1 MLKRIRL
8 TDFKSFVDEEVELA
22 PLTFLVGANA
32 SGKSNFLDA
41 LQFLRATE
49 FFLPLAEVL
58 NGEDRSTPDAWP
70 GIRGRASE
78 AARSG
83 TTSFAIETTWN
94 AKGPSQDNGEF
105 EEEQLE
111 LNHRLTCRTT
121 PDPIL
126 ESESL
131 SDAHGKVLFTG
142 KLLNDRFQLSW
153 EETQAERMVSVP
165 DRSFIHMFRSELF
178 RPAFDMNPPRQA
190 NVAVRAPIYAT
201 LLLDALKRL
210 RFISMQSG
218 GMRGYGKRSHG
229 LGDDGKNISGVL
241 AALCEDP
248 QEKLS
253 IVNWLAG
260 LCAPEFADIDFIEV
274 KELRDVMA
282 VLVEKTGTRVT
293 IRSAS
298 DGTLRFLGML
308 LALRTAEPG
317 SVILMEDI
325 ETGLHPT
332 RIRLLVE
339 YLQAVARERKLQIIA
354 TTHSPTVLEWLDD
367 ETLRSVIVFGRVPEQ
382 KGTLMRRLGDL
393 PHFPE
398 VVERKGIEELFTT
411 GWLEMA
417 L

>member
-8 TDFKSFVDEEVELA
+8 TDFKSFVDEQVELA

-41 LQFLRATE
+41 IQFLRATE
-49 FFLPLAEVL
+49 FDMSVAEIL
-58 NGEDRSTPDAWP
+58 NGEDRSAPDAWQ

-78 AARSG
+78 TARLG
-83 TTSFAIETTWN
+83 TTSFAIETTLV
-94 AKGPSQDNGEF
+94 AEA
-105 EEEQLE
+105 EEVAPGDVKAPVVEIE
-111 LNHRLTCRTT
+111 LSYRLACQTT
-121 PDPIL
+121 PQPML
-126 ESESL
+126 ASESL
-131 SDAHGKVLFTG
+131 WDANRKVLFSTG
-142 KLLNDRFQLSW
+142 NLNGTKLEVPSKTRHRDRTTLVD
-153 EETQAERMVSVP
+153 A
-165 DRSFIHMFRSELF
+165 DRSLIWLILGSGG
-178 RPAFDMNPPRQA
+178 
-190 NVAVRAPIYAT
+190 
-201 LLLDALKRL
+201 LDHPDITHEVVTHSLALSGALQRI
-210 RFISMQSG
+210 RFLDVQPG
-218 GMRGYGKRSHG
+218 GMRGYGKRSHR

-241 AALCEDP
+241 AALSDNP
-248 QEKLS
+248 QEKQSL
-253 IVNWLAG
+253 VGWLAE
-260 LCAPEFADIDFIEV
+260 LCAPELTDIDFIEV
-274 KELRDVMA
+274 KELEDVMA
-282 VLVEKTGTRVT
+282 VLVEKGGERVT

-298 DGTLRFLGML
+298 DGTLRFLGTL

-339 YLQAVARERKLQIIA
+339 YLQAVARERRLQIIA